1 MTSLRSRLLI
11 SFTALLAA
19 ALLMFGV
26 IGWLVAREAMAND
39 VDDFLR
45 AKATLLGRLVTA
57 NRLRI
62 EPWMEQE
69 MQVQERHFMLQ
80 VFDAEGGFAGKS
92 SNLAAA
98 IPLSDEAR
106 RSEHPAGNAVIE
118 TLYMD
123 GRAYRAATHPRR
135 EVWGDPVTLYAQALM
150 PLDAVHARE
159 RRLLAWLVGCGM
171 GMLAAGALAA
181 WHLSRQWLRS
191 VSNLEEAARGL
202 SRAELGLR
210 RLFVPADDAELAAL
224 AGSFNQLLDRLEGAH
239 AAQQRFTADASHE
252 LRTPLTV
259 LRGEIEVALRKPRS
273 AEEYRE
279 VLVSNKEEIER
290 LSRLTEN
297 MLALAHV
304 DVGEALAQRELVNV
318 SELCAGVTAK
328 LQALAAER
336 RIALAHDDGN
346 EGPLSVKGDRMA
358 LERVMVNLIE
368 NALRYTPGGESVTV
382 RVSKLPPWIE
392 VEVIDTGG
400 GIAAEH
406 LPHLFERFYRVDKA
420 RSRAHGGSGL
430 GLSIV
435 KALVEAHGGSVS
447 VRSEVGKGSVF
458 MVRLP
463 AV

>member
-1 MTSLRSRLLI
+1 MRSLRARLFVG
-11 SFTALLAA
+11 FTALLAA
-19 ALLMFGV
+19 ALLVFGV
-26 IGWLVAREAMAND
+26 IVWLVAREAMTND
-39 VDDFLR
+39 LDDFLR
-45 AKATLLGRLVTA
+45 SKATLLGRLVA
-57 NRLRI
+57 PVRNRI
-62 EPWMEQE
+62 EPWIEQE
-69 MQVQERHFMLQ
+69 VQVQERHFMLQ
-80 VFDAEGGFAGKS
+80 VFAADGSFAGKS
-92 SNLAAA
+92 SNLAQA

-118 TLYMD
+118 TLHAD
-123 GRAYRAATHPRR
+123 GRAYRVATHPRR
-135 EVWGDPVTLYAQALM
+135 ELWGDPVALYAQALI
-150 PLDAVHARE
+150 PLDSVHARE

-171 GMLAAGALAA
+171 VVLAAGGVAA

-191 VSNLEEAARGL
+191 VANLEEAARGL
-202 SRAELGLR
+202 SSAELGLR

-224 AGSFNQLLDRLEGAH
+224 AASFNQLLDRLEGAH

-259 LRGEIEVALRKPRS
+259 LRGEIEVALRKPRT

-279 VLVSNKEEIER
+279 VLVSNREEIER

-318 SELCAGVTAK
+318 SELCSGVVAK
-328 LQALAAER
+328 LQALAEER
-336 RIALAHDDGN
+336 RILLRHEDGS
-346 EGPLSVKGDRMA
+346 EGPLSVNGDRMA
-358 LERVMVNLIE
+358 LDRVMLNLIE
-368 NALRYTPGGESVTV
+368 NALRYTPAGESVTV
-382 RVSKLPPWIE
+382 RVSQLRPWIE
-392 VEVIDTGG
+392 IEVIDTGG
-400 GIAAEH
+400 GISAEH

-435 KALVEAHGGSVS
+435 KALVEAHGGGVS

-458 MVRLP
+458 VVRLP
-463 AV
+463 EA